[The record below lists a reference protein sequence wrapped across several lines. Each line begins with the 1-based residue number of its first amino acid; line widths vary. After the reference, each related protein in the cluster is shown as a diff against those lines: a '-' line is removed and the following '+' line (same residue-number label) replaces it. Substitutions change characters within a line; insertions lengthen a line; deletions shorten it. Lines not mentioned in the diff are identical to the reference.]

1 MGATANY
8 QLPYPELLDPADVPT
23 DMRELAEAVDTKL
36 DGVDDRLVAE
46 VTARQNADAA
56 EVAARQ
62 GGDQAEATAR
72 ANADQAETTARTN
85 ADNAEAAA
93 RNAADVGL
101 GNRTTALQA
110 RPRVTGGRTLV
121 SFGGGGAQ
129 PGNGVLNFPANL
141 GNVIAVVVST
151 SDPSAFN
158 AITSV
163 AGWTATTADLWCWGV
178 NNTPLVRD
186 MYVAWMAVYS

>member
-1 MGATANY
+1 
-8 QLPYPELLDPADVPT
+8 
-23 DMRELAEAVDTKL
+23 VDTKL

-85 ADNAEAAA
+85 ADTTLDGKITNEATARANGDQAEATARTNADNAESPA

-101 GNRTTALQA
+101 GNRTTALEA